1 MPVIAIG
8 SAMTAPIAA
17 ADPKSANDFFKDGQ
31 TQYDLGNFNKAIEAF
46 KRAYE
51 LDPKAAYIYNV
62 AQSYRQLQDCKNA
75 LFFYKR
81 FLALKADDT
90 VKPLKPELR
99 AEIDGRIAELEQCL
113 RDQNKPTSG
122 GGDKPPVDNGN
133 SKPPEPPD
141 ENPITAPHHDKTCDE
156 GGDCAPE
163 EPVRRTWNAPKKI
176 ELRLN
181 GGLVHVGAGPL
192 SVPLQATFAL
202 SGGYPIKLGSKAVL
216 DLGAAMT
223 FTSVPSQTTSGASD
237 TASLSSVL
245 ANVGLTYSLSPK
257 WDLHGDLGI
266 GALVFSG
273 LTAGN
278 PFTQNNAGTSGALSM
293 INVRAA
299 IAVEVSLTPR
309 FFIGV
314 TPIAIALSPPKAGLL
329 TDISVLSELQF
340 MAGVGVRM

>member
-1 MPVIAIG
+1 MAEPK
-8 SAMTAPIAA
+8 TA
-17 ADPKSANDFFKDGQ
+17 NEFFKDGQ

-113 RDQNKPTSG
+113 KDQEKTH
-122 GGDKPPVDNGN
+122 GGDKQPADNG
-133 SKPPEPPD
+133 KPDEPSD
-141 ENPITAPHHDKTCDE
+141 ENPIATPKHRDESCLGDGTCE
-156 GGDCAPE
+156 PE
-163 EPVRRTWNAPKKI
+163 PPPTWQLPKKI
-176 ELRLN
+176 ELRLS
-181 GGLVHVGAGPL
+181 GGIVHVGAGPL

-202 SGGYPIKLGSKAVL
+202 SGGYPIKLNNKAVL
-216 DLGAAMT
+216 DIGAAAT
-223 FTSVPSQTTSGASD
+223 FTSVPSQTTSGDSD

-245 ANVGLTYSLSPK
+245 ANVGLTYWLNPK
-257 WDLHGDLGI
+257 WDIHGDLGL
-266 GALVFSG
+266 GALIFSG
-273 LTAGN
+273 LKAGN
-278 PFTQNNAGTSGALSM
+278 PFTENNAGTSGALSM
-293 INVRAA
+293 FNVRAA
-299 IAVEVSLTPR
+299 IAIEVSLTPR

-314 TPIAIALSPPKAGLL
+314 TPIAISFSPPKAGLL
-329 TDISVLSELQF
+329 SDISVLSELQF
-340 MAGVGVRM
+340 MAGIGVRM